1 MKKALFLDRDGII
14 NTELGD
20 YIMRFEDFE
29 IHPPL
34 IPFLKEAKSRG
45 FLTIIITNQGGI
57 AKELYGHDLVAQC
70 HSFLQA
76 ELSKENLDF
85 NAIYYCPHHPQSGN
99 CLCRKPSG
107 LLIEKAIARFEL
119 DKSQCLM
126 IGDKQRDVD
135 AAQHAGIS
143 GYLLPPNPDF
153 DSLLN
158 CLNHHA

>member
-1 MKKALFLDRDGII
+1 MRKAVFLDRDGII

-20 YIMRFEDFE
+20 YLMNFGEFE

-34 IPFLKEAKSRG
+34 IPFLKEVKKRG
-45 FLTIIITNQGGI
+45 YLTVVITNQGGI
-57 AKELYGHDLVAQC
+57 AKKLYGHDLVDKC
-70 HSFLQA
+70 HQYLQQVLAA
-76 ELSKENLDF
+76 EDLAFD
-85 NAIYYCPHHPQSGN
+85 AIYYCPHHPQSGE

-107 LLIEKAIARFEL
+107 LLIEKAIARFQL
-119 DKSQCLM
+119 DKGQCLM

-135 AAQHAGIS
+135 AAHAAGIS

-153 DSLLN
+153 ESLLN